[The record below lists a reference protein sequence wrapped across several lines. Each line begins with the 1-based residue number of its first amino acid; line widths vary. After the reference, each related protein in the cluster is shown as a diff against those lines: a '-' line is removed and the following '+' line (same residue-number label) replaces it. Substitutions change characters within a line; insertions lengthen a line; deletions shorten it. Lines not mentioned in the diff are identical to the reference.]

1 MVPLSNVG
9 NSLERKFIT
18 FDLIAN
24 CDYQRLVFG
33 VTKSRN
39 GSFVQGTI
47 IVLGLLLN
55 KNKYKKI
62 SRSNVN
68 MYIESPIQCI
78 IINLDSNL

>member
-9 NSLERKFIT
+9 NGLERKFIT
-18 FDLIAN
+18 FDFIAN

-33 VTKSRN
+33 VSKSRN

-47 IVLGLLLN
+47 IVLRLLLN